1 MNSLSIHISVD
12 IRIILVEFQIST
24 DILNVMTDTSPPRI
38 TREQRQRQTRQQL
51 LNAGRRL
58 IVEKGFGGASLR
70 DIAQAA
76 GYSQGAFYSN
86 FDSKEAL
93 LLELLREH
101 MALETD
107 QLAEIFS
114 HEDDSIAALMAG
126 LEQWAATLD
135 HNPDWSVLAVELLL
149 HTQRSPAFA
158 QAYQLVWAEHRARI
172 AGFITLLFERY
183 ERPAPQPA
191 EALATSFMALAHG
204 LALHRVNSLP
214 VAAGQM
220 ILTFL
225 RALLTAPL

>member
-1 MNSLSIHISVD
+1 
-12 IRIILVEFQIST
+12 
-24 DILNVMTDTSPPRI
+24 MTDTSSPRI

-51 LNAGRRL
+51 LDAGRRL

-101 MALETD
+101 MAQETE
-107 QLAEIFS
+107 QLAGIFS
-114 HEDDSIAALMAG
+114 HEDDSTTALMAG
-126 LEQWAATLD
+126 LERWAATLD

-158 QAYQLVWAEHRARI
+158 QAYRGVWADHHGRI
-172 AGFITLLFERY
+172 AGFITQVFQRHQ
-183 ERPAPQPA
+183 RPAPQPA

-204 LALHRVNSLP
+204 LALHRVNGLP

-220 ILTFL
+220 ILTL
-225 RALLTAPL
+225 LQALLTAPLPGEG